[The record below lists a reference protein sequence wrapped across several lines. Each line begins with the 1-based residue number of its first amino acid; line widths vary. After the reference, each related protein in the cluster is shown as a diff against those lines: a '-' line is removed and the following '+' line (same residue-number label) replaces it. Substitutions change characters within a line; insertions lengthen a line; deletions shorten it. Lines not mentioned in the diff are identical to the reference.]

1 MICYAM
7 CGSFCTLS
15 NSFDILEAM
24 SHGGYDFL
32 PVMSEK
38 TYSTDTRFGKASSHI
53 ARFEEICKK
62 TVIHTVQDAEP
73 IGPKLHPEAMI
84 ICPCTGNTL
93 AKLANGITD
102 SAVTMAAKAHL
113 RNGKPLI
120 IALATNDALSAN
132 LVNIGK
138 LVSRKNIFF
147 VPLVQDDIHK
157 KPTSLIA
164 KFDLLPETLDHAMLG
179 KQLMP
184 LFLGESKP

>member
-15 NSFDILEAM
+15 LSFEVLEKM
-24 SHGGYDFL
+24 SQSGHDFL

-38 TYSTDTRFGKASSHI
+38 TYSTDTRFGKAIDHVSKLE
-53 ARFEEICKK
+53 RICGK

-73 IGPKLHPEAMI
+73 IGPKLRPGAMI
-84 ICPCTGNTL
+84 IAPCTGNTL

-102 SAVTMAAKAHL
+102 SSVTMAAKAHL
-113 RNGKPLI
+113 RNNKPLV

-138 LVSRKNIFF
+138 LLARKNIYF
-147 VPLVQDDIHK
+147 VPLVQDDPEN
-157 KPTSLIA
+157 KPSSLVANFSLI
-164 KFDLLPETLDHAMLG
+164 PQTLEKAMEG
-179 KQLMP
+179 KQISP
-184 LFLGESKP
+184 LFYGCST

>member
-7 CGSFCTLS
+7 CGSFCTLKD
-15 NSFDILEAM
+15 SFTVLEGLAKE
-24 SHGGYDFL
+24 YEIL

-38 TYSTDTRFGKASSHI
+38 TYSTDTRFGDASSHV
-53 ARFEEICKK
+53 ARLERLCEKN
-62 TVIHTVQDAEP
+62 VIHTIPDAEP
-73 IGPKLHPEAMI
+73 VGPKLRPDAMI

-113 RNGKPLI
+113 RNDKPLV

-132 LVNIGK
+132 LVNIGR
-138 LVSRKNIFF
+138 LMVRKNVYF
-147 VPLVQDDIHK
+147 VPLHQDDPIK
-157 KPTSLIA
+157 KPSSLIA
-164 KFDLLPETLDHAMLG
+164 SFELLPKTLENALNG

-184 LFLGESKP
+184 VFLGKKSAN

>member
-15 NSFDILEAM
+15 HSFEVLEKM
-24 SHGGYDFL
+24 SQKDYEFL

-38 TYSTDTRFGKASSHI
+38 TYSTDTRFGKASDHVS
-53 ARFEEICKK
+53 RLENICGK

-73 IGPKLHPEAMI
+73 IGPKLRPDAMI

-102 SAVTMAAKAHL
+102 SSVTMAAKAHL
-113 RNGKPLI
+113 RNNKPLV

-138 LVSRKNIFF
+138 LLARKNIYF
-147 VPLVQDDIHK
+147 VPLVQDDPEN
-157 KPTSLIA
+157 KPSSLVA
-164 KFDLLPETLDHAMLG
+164 NFALLPQTLEKAIDG
-179 KQLMP
+179 KQISP
-184 LFLGESKP
+184 IFYGCSP